1 MDRDGL
7 NDEGERHASG
17 GAGIDDLAARIDRLE
32 ATLAKLAQ
40 GQTLLTR
47 RLARVAGQLEALV
60 RLSVDPAL
68 WPRDAQYVL
77 NYRRFGLQS
86 QNGEEG
92 VLAALLSLVGSP
104 LRRFVEIGCGDNGGN
119 SGLFAGEL
127 GWEGLMIDRE
137 PKAVAACRSR
147 FGHNPA
153 LRLVAAAVTPGNV
166 NEMIRAAGLAG
177 EVDYVS
183 IDIDSVDYWILEAL
197 EACRP
202 RVLVLEYNA
211 YFGPDRSVAV
221 PSDADFARSPKGYFG
236 ASLTALTKLAARK
249 GYRLLACE
257 ETGVNAFFLR
267 DDLVPEL
274 SAVDARTAF
283 RPIKVPLGHAKA
295 GAPRDAERVL
305 TAVLESGLPLI
316 EI

>member
-1 MDRDGL
+1 M
-7 NDEGERHASG
+7 ERNRLTDAG
-17 GAGIDDLAARIDRLE
+17 DPPGADVVAADDLVARVAGLE
-32 ATLAKLAQ
+32 SEIAQLAKEQ
-40 GQTLLTR
+40 RLLLK
-47 RLARVAGQLEALV
+47 RLARVAAQVESLV

-68 WPRDAQYVL
+68 WPRDAQHML
-77 NYRRFGLQS
+77 NYRRFGLLS

-92 VLAALLSLVGSP
+92 VLAALLSLLGPP

-137 PKAVAACRSR
+137 RKAVAACHAR
-147 FGHNPA
+147 FGHNPR
-153 LRLVAAAVTPGNV
+153 LRLVTAAVTPGNV
-166 NEMIRAAGLAG
+166 NQLVEDAGLTG
-177 EVDYVS
+177 DLDYVS
-183 IDIDSVDYWILEAL
+183 IDIDSVDFWVLEAL

-211 YFGPDRSVAV
+211 YFGPDRSVTVAA
-221 PSDADFARSPKGYFG
+221 DADFANAPKGYFG
-236 ASLTALTKLAARK
+236 ASLAALTKLAARK

-267 DDLVPEL
+267 DEL
-274 SAVDARTAF
+274 LPGLHAVDARTAF
-283 RPIKVPLGHAKA
+283 RPIKVPSGHPRE
-295 GAPRDAERVL
+295 GLPRDAERILAGVL
-305 TAVLESGLPLI
+305 RSGLPLT